1 MKEKRLDYEL
11 MRLLAIFCVVFNH
24 SQERGFELYML
35 DGVSRVNYCGSLVLG
50 ILCKIAVPL
59 FFLISGGLLLHREE
73 PIRVTLKKRVLR
85 IFAVLI
91 VFSGILYLFWIR
103 WDYAETPGIGDFLK
117 RLWSEGISAPY
128 WYLYTYLGLMILLPV
143 LRPLAQNL
151 SNRGYQYL
159 IAIHFVMFGI
169 APSVGLLS
177 GWGPLNANLQLTL
190 MEPELFY
197 FLMGYYLAHRF
208 PWEKIGRKV
217 LGICWMLA
225 ALSAAV
231 MYVMADVSV
240 RQTGSSGIGYH
251 NGWMLFLVFA
261 IYASAR
267 SFFTGREVSG
277 RTAGVLSS
285 LGGCVFG
292 TYLLEGI
299 LRHYLGPLRD
309 VSSRGDPPALSRS
322 ALRSAGTEN
331 PCASVLYYLG
341 HRCCSVRI
349 GNHLA
354 SAQNSRCKAFSV
366 NKHPLADYERV
377 FSDNRSMN
385 SAAL

>member
-299 LRHYLGPLRD
+299 LRHYLGPLYE
-309 VSSRGDPPALSRS
+309 ALEPRIHVLPSCIIWVIAVVLS
-322 ALRSAGTEN
+322 GLAITWLLR
-331 PCASVLYYLG
+331 
-341 HRCCSVRI
+341 RI
-349 GNHLA
+349 PGVKRFL
-354 SAQNSRCKAFSV
+354 
-366 NKHPLADYERV
+366 
-377 FSDNRSMN
+377 
-385 SAAL
+385 